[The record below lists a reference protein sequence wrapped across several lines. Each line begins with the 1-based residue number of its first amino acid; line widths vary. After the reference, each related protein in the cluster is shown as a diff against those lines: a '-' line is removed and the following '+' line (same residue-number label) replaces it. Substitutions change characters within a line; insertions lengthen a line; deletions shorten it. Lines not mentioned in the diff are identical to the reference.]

1 MQFFRNKRLFI
12 FLIGFI
18 VLVVLIGYSF
28 KERLNVTVGE
38 GFINDTVGW
47 IQYTIHR
54 PVDFA
59 TDIITNV
66 QDFRNTYE
74 ENQLLKEQ
82 LAQYKGLVYDVQEVN
97 KENEELRAALELME
111 SDSIRS
117 SEAIQA
123 IVMSR
128 SPERWLEQVTINK
141 GEHHGVEGNMLVM
154 TAEGMIGK
162 VQTAYK
168 FTSSVKLLT
177 GFDQFNRVSAMI
189 SREEGNNVF
198 GMIEGFDEE
207 TDSLM
212 FRIIEESD
220 QDLKE
225 DELVVSSGMGGVF
238 PAGVTIGTVKEVV
251 SDQYGLTQIALVE
264 PAADMYD
271 INHVLV
277 LDRQSSPV
285 EETSG
290 EEDPEEV
297 EESETEEEAE

>member
-1 MQFFRNKRLFI
+1 MRFFRNKRLFI

-18 VLVVLIGYSF
+18 LLVVLIGYSLRD
-28 KERLNVTVGE
+28 RLNVTFAE
-38 GFINDTVGW
+38 EFINDTVGW
-47 IQYTIHR
+47 IQYVIHI
-54 PVDFA
+54 PVNF
-59 TDIITNV
+59 TTEVITNV

-74 ENQLLKEQ
+74 ENQILKEQ
-82 LAQYKGLVYDVQEVN
+82 LSQYKGLVYDVQEVK
-97 KENEELRAALELME
+97 KENEELRAALDLIE

-141 GEHHGVEGNMLVM
+141 GKEHGVQANMLVM

-162 VQTAYK
+162 VQSSNK
-168 FTSSVKLLT
+168 FTSTVKLLT
-177 GFDQFNRVSAMI
+177 GFDQFNRISAMV
-189 SREEGNNVF
+189 SREEGENIF
-198 GMIEGFDEE
+198 GMIEGFDAE
-207 TDSLM
+207 TDALM
-212 FRIIEESD
+212 FRIIEESE
-220 QDLKE
+220 QDIEE

-271 INHVLV
+271 INHVIV
-277 LDRQSSPV
+277 LDREINREANSDNT
-285 EETSG
+285 ETT
-290 EEDPEEV
+290 D
-297 EESETEEEAE
+297 ETEEAEGEAE

>member
-1 MQFFRNKRLFI
+1 MRFFRNKRLFI

-18 VLVVLIGYSF
+18 ILVALIGYSF
-28 KERLNVTVGE
+28 KDRVQVTFVE
-38 GFINDTVGW
+38 EFINDTVGW
-47 IQYTIHR
+47 IQYAIHI
-54 PVDFA
+54 PVDFT

-74 ENQLLKEQ
+74 ENQVLKEQ
-82 LAQYKGLVYDVQEVN
+82 LSQYKGLVYDVQEIQ
-97 KENEELRAALELME
+97 KENDELRSALDLMD

-123 IVMSR
+123 VVMSR
-128 SPERWLEQVTINK
+128 SPERWVEQITINK
-141 GEHHGVEGNMLVM
+141 GKEHGVQANMLVM

-162 VQTAYK
+162 VQTANK
-168 FTSSVKLLT
+168 VTSTVKLLT
-177 GFDQFNRVSAMI
+177 GFDQFNRISAMI
-189 SREEGNNVF
+189 SREEGKNVF

-212 FRIIEESD
+212 FRIIEESGKD
-220 QDLKE
+220 IKE
-225 DELVVSSGMGGVF
+225 GELIVSSGMGGVF

-271 INHVLV
+271 INHVIV
-277 LDRQSSPV
+277 LDREIDEVQANNDQEAD
-285 EETSG
+285 EEN
-290 EEDPEEV
+290 EV
-297 EESETEEEAE
+297 EGGAE

>member
-28 KERLNVTVGE
+28 KDRLNVTVGE

-47 IQYTIHR
+47 IQYTIHL

-59 TDIITNV
+59 TDVITNV

-97 KENEELRAALELME
+97 KENEELRAALELLE

-141 GEHHGVEGNMLVM
+141 GEHHGVQGNMLVM

-162 VQTAYK
+162 VQTAYEY
-168 FTSSVKLLT
+168 TSSVKLLT

-198 GMIEGFDEE
+198 GMIEGFDVE

-220 QDLKE
+220 QDLE
-225 DELVVSSGMGGVF
+225 EGELVVSSGMGGVF

-277 LDRQSSPV
+277 LDRQGNQL

-290 EEDPEEV
+290 VEDSGEV

>member
-1 MQFFRNKRLFI
+1 MQFFKNKRLFI

-28 KERLNVTVGE
+28 KDRLNVTVGE

-47 IQYTIHR
+47 IQYTIHL

-59 TDIITNV
+59 TDVITNV

-97 KENEELRAALELME
+97 KENEELRAALDLME

-141 GEHHGVEGNMLVM
+141 GEHHGVQSNMLVM

-162 VQTAYK
+162 VQTAYEY
-168 FTSSVKLLT
+168 TSSVKLLT

-198 GMIEGFDEE
+198 GMIEGFDVE

-220 QDLKE
+220 QDLEK

-271 INHVLV
+271 INHVIV
-277 LDRQSSPV
+277 LDRQGNPL

-290 EEDPEEV
+290 EEDTGEV